1 MKYSIALVTLPL
13 FCAGCPSAEPQPQT
27 FCVQFVNITGFAN
40 EGGRTV
46 TFQVFDARSSTTP
59 LTYMTTVN
67 GSPFQGSSFTID
79 APADISDAFASEVI
93 EFTGVPPI
101 NFEAAYTGVSAAS
114 TCAIPQVSGIG
125 GELFLGRDVWRIEA
139 TGQPALSCLN
149 DQGPCD

>member
-1 MKYSIALVTLPL
+1 MKRMLALIILTLPG
-13 FCAGCPSAEPQPQT
+13 AGCSNSQPTPQT
-27 FCVQFVNITGFAN
+27 FCVQFVNITGLASQ
-40 EGGRTV
+40 GGRTV
-46 TFQVFDARSSTTP
+46 TFQVFDAQSSTTP

-67 GSPFQGSSFTID
+67 GGPFEGSSFTIN

-101 NFEAAYTGVSAAS
+101 TFEAAYAGNSASS

-139 TGQPALSCLN
+139 TGQPDLSCLN

>member
-1 MKYSIALVTLPL
+1 MKRMFALIILTLL
-13 FCAGCPSAEPQPQT
+13 GAGCSNPPPTPQT
-27 FCVQFVNITGFAN
+27 FCIQFVNITGLASQ
-40 EGGRTV
+40 GGRTV

-67 GSPFQGSSFTID
+67 GSPFEGSSFTIN
-79 APADISDAFASEVI
+79 APADISDAFASDVI

-101 NFEAAYTGVSAAS
+101 TFEAAYAGNSAAS
-114 TCAIPQVSGIG
+114 SCSIPQISGIN

-139 TGQPALSCLN
+139 TGQPDLSCLN